1 MEKEKMI
8 RVYRFQYT
16 IWDCIDEKWRQE
28 KGYVSAYSLGD
39 AVARLDSINRLGDRE
54 ASEIDSIDMLYEVD
68 GFDKAILFDKDIKD
82 TEKAEEEKNEKE

>member
-16 IWDCIDEKWRQE
+16 IWSDIDNKWEVR

-39 AVARLDSINRLGDRE
+39 AVTRLDSINRIGDNE
-54 ASEIDSIDMLYEVD
+54 ASEIESIDMLYEID
-68 GFDKAILFDKDIKD
+68 CYDDAILFDETIEE
-82 TEKAEEEKNEKE
+82 TEKAEKKSGKE